1 MFKKI
6 LMAIG
11 FIAVI
16 LLFIPF
22 KKAQDETPS
31 SLLKIK
37 NRVES
42 ILVEMDKDLAE
53 TTQKLSLI
61 GIKGEGT
68 RHTLQ
73 DLCAR
78 HPYAVDCC
86 LVDMDG
92 IITIMEP
99 EPYNKFEGSDISDKE
114 HIIQLRKEKNPVLSK
129 AFRAVEGYTAAV
141 FEYPVFSP
149 KNELLGSVNML
160 FRPELFLRKIILPE
174 IKGIPID
181 VWIMQPDGYILYDFD
196 AEEIGRNLF
205 EDELYKPFTELLE
218 IGKKI
223 SKEEKGS
230 GKYSFFDEGFF
241 KEVVKKTHWTTIE
254 FYGTQ
259 WKIVMTQL
267 ENQDESSQRTLS
279 ELGLKSYKENLKTFS
294 KDADLLKLISEN
306 DKDKILEKF
315 KEFYDANRGIYNVQ
329 WLDQDYTTH
338 FGFPPENSLDNYHF
352 SEQNET
358 ERIYIDVINARLETF
373 FVSDVFERNKGYF
386 QFFPLNYNDQYL
398 GMIYYIILK

>member
-22 KKAQDETPS
+22 KKVQDETPS

-42 ILVEMDKDLAE
+42 VLVEMDKDLAE

-61 GIKGEGT
+61 GIEGEGT
-68 RHTLQ
+68 RNTLR

-86 LVDMDG
+86 LVDLDG

-99 EPYNKFEGSDISDKE
+99 DPYNKFEGADISDQE

-129 AFRAVEGYTAAV
+129 AFRAVEGYTAVV
-141 FEYPVFSP
+141 FEYPVFSQ
-149 KNELLGSVNML
+149 KKELLGSVNML
-160 FRPELFLRKIILPE
+160 IRPEFFLREIILPE

-181 VWIMQPDGYILYDFD
+181 VWIMQPDGYILYDLD
-196 AEEIGRNLF
+196 VEEIGRNLF

-230 GKYSFFDEGFF
+230 GQYSFFNEGFT
-241 KEVVKKTHWTTIE
+241 KKVVKKTHWTTLE

-259 WKIVMTQL
+259 WKIVMTQV
-267 ENQDESSQRTLS
+267 ENPDESSKKTLS
-279 ELGLKSYKENLKTFS
+279 GLGIKSYKENLKTIS
-294 KDADLLKLISEN
+294 EDADLLKLISEN
-306 DKDKILEKF
+306 DKDKIIEKF
-315 KEFYDANRGIYNVQ
+315 KEFYDANKGIYSVQ
-329 WLDQDYTTH
+329 WLDQNYTNR
-338 FGFPPENSLDNYHF
+338 FGFPPEHSLDNYHF
-352 SEQNET
+352 SEQKEA
-358 ERIYIDVINARLETF
+358 ERIYIDAINARLATSF
-373 FVSDVFERNKGYF
+373 KDDLFEGKRGHFKL
-386 QFFPLNYNDQYL
+386 FPLHYNEQYF
-398 GMIYYIILK
+398 GMIYYIILE

>member
-6 LMAIG
+6 LLATG

-22 KKAQDETPS
+22 KKVQDETPS

-42 ILVEMDKDLAE
+42 VLIEMDEDMAE

-73 DLCAR
+73 DLYAR

-86 LVDMDG
+86 IVDLDG

-99 EPYNKFEGSDISDKE
+99 DNYNKFEGSDISDQE
-114 HIIQLRKEKNPVLSK
+114 HIVRLHKEKIPVLSR
-129 AFRAVEGYTAAV
+129 AFRAVEGYTAVV
-141 FEYPVFSP
+141 FAYPVFSS

-160 FRPELFLRKIILPE
+160 VRPESFLREIILPE
-174 IKGIPID
+174 IKGVPID
-181 VWIMQPDGYILYDFD
+181 VWVMQPDGYILYDFD
-196 AEEIGRNLF
+196 VEEIGRNLF
-205 EDELYKPFTELLE
+205 EDELYRPFTELLE

-230 GKYSFFDEGFF
+230 GKYSFFDEGFS
-241 KEVVKKTHWTTIE
+241 KKVVKKTHWTTVE

-267 ENQDESSQRTLS
+267 EKQDESSKRTLS
-279 ELGLKSYKENLKTFS
+279 GLGIKSYKENLHTFS

-306 DKDKILEKF
+306 DKDKIIEKF
-315 KEFYDANRGIYNVQ
+315 KEFYDANKGIYNVQ
-329 WLDQDYTTH
+329 WLDQNCTTR
-338 FGFPPENSLDNYHF
+338 FGFPPEHSLDNYHF
-352 SEQNET
+352 SEQNEA
-358 ERIYIDVINARLETF
+358 ERIYIDVINARLETSF
-373 FVSDVFERNKGYF
+373 ESDVFERNKGYF
-386 QFFPLNYNDQYL
+386 QLYPLNYNEQYF

>member
-42 ILVEMDKDLAE
+42 ILVEMEEDLAE

-61 GIKGEGT
+61 GIEGEGT
-68 RHTLQ
+68 RNTLQ
-73 DLCAR
+73 NLCAR

-86 LVDMDG
+86 FVDMDG

-99 EPYNKFEGSDISDKE
+99 KVYNKFEGSDISNQE
-114 HIIQLRKEKNPVLSK
+114 HIIQLHKEKKPVLSK
-129 AFRAVEGYTAAV
+129 AFRAVEGYTAVV
-141 FEYPVFSP
+141 FAYPVFSQ
-149 KNELLGSVNML
+149 KNELLGSVIML
-160 FRPELFLRKIILPE
+160 IRPELFLREIILPE

-196 AEEIGRNLF
+196 VEEIGRNLF

-230 GKYSFFDEGFF
+230 GKYSFFNEGFS
-241 KEVVKKTHWTTIE
+241 KKVVKKTNWTTVE

-267 ENQDESSQRTLS
+267 ENQDESSKRTLS
-279 ELGLKSYKENLKTFS
+279 GLGIKSYKENLKTFS

-306 DKDKILEKF
+306 DKNKILKKF
-315 KEFYDANRGIYNVQ
+315 KEFYDANKGIYNVQ
-329 WLDQDYTTH
+329 WLDQNYTTR
-338 FGFPPENSLDNYHF
+338 FGFPPEQSLDNYHF
-352 SEQNET
+352 SEKNEA
-358 ERIYIDVINARLETF
+358 ERIYIDAINARLATSFE
-373 FVSDVFERNKGYF
+373 SDLFEGNRGEF
-386 QFFPLNYNDQYL
+386 QLFPLNYNEQYF
-398 GMIYYIILK
+398 GMIYYIIIK